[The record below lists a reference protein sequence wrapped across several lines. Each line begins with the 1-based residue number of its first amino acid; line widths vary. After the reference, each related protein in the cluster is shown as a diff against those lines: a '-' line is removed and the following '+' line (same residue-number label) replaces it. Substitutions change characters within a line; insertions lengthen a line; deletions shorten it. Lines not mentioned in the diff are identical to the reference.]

1 MKLES
6 IDLNLLLAL
15 DALIAEQNVTRA
27 AARVGLTQPAMS
39 SALARLREMFGDPL
53 LQRIGGRM
61 QATSRARELV
71 GPIGEAL
78 ARLRTAVERPR
89 IFDATQAAHE
99 FRLGTTDYGESILI
113 APLAGRIAS
122 AAPRVTLRT
131 LRVDALFTAPVS
143 DLQSEKIDVA
153 VAFATTVSPSAG
165 IVSTPLY
172 HEPLVCVVRRGH
184 PRVRRGLDLDT
195 FLALS
200 HVRILYPRDE
210 RVGLI
215 DVLLRERALK
225 RRIGIA
231 IPHLL
236 SVVDIVTASDLVGT
250 VPQRMAQAW
259 EKRGA
264 VRMFPLPLDVPPLT
278 VNMLYLERARFD
290 PAHMWLRVQIEGVA
304 TTLAE
309 CQPAA

>member
-1 MKLES
+1 MDRNLELRIAHRNPQRICPPGS
-6 IDLNLLLAL
+6 SHENEHLL
-15 DALIAEQNVTRA
+15 
-27 AARVGLTQPAMS
+27 
-39 SALARLREMFGDPL
+39 RLRQPRWKRRSQFPK
-53 LQRIGGRM
+53 
-61 QATSRARELV
+61 
-71 GPIGEAL
+71 
-78 ARLRTAVERPR
+78 LR
-89 IFDATQAAHE
+89 
-99 FRLGTTDYGESILI
+99 
-113 APLAGRIAS
+113 
-122 AAPRVTLRT
+122 
-131 LRVDALFTAPVS
+131 
-143 DLQSEKIDVA
+143 QSEKIDVA

-184 PRVRRGLDLDT
+184 PRVRRRLDLDT